1 MAEGKVTGWLICI
14 EWEYVPR
21 HLYKTKSPKSY
32 LWAED
37 DFKLAATISKWT
49 SLDTWIQTNN
59 TSYGDPNGWSK
70 QRIIVNKYTA
80 EQVEL

>member
-37 DFKLAATISKWT
+37 DFKLAATMDKLRY
-49 SLDTWIQTNN
+49 LDTN
-59 TSYGDPNGWSK
+59 
-70 QRIIVNKYTA
+70 
-80 EQVEL
+80 